1 MAIGGEF
8 LTNLPMKV
16 GECDS
21 DSDSDSDSD
30 IYFATT

>member
-21 DSDSDSDSD
+21 DSDSDSD